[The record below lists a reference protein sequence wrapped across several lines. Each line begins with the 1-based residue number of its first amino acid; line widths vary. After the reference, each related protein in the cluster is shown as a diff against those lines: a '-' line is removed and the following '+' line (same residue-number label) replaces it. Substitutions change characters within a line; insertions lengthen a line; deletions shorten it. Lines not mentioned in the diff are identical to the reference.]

1 MTIPTIALEDYE
13 SLRTLLEPFLLDAMH
28 LGCSKRGLFLRVAE
42 MVRNGTAKP
51 FHPSV
56 RRKWIHDFTVIIGLI
71 PPDVFGVI
79 LRWETLPR
87 DHGRC
92 ADSISLGSSGGNH
105 KSFV

>member
-1 MTIPTIALEDYE
+1 MTIPTIALQDYE

-28 LGCSKRGLFLRVAE
+28 LGKPKRGLFLGVAE

-51 FHPSV
+51 FH
-56 RRKWIHDFTVIIGLI
+56 RMF
-71 PPDVFGVI
+71 FGVT

-87 DHGRC
+87 DRGRRC
-92 ADSISLGSSGGNH
+92 ADSISLGSSGDNH